1 MKKFLYFKTLYD
13 VKICNKVVL
22 LTARKVIFTA
32 SQVFCEAVK
41 DYQLCFKTAII
52 LIFKLRQMLFA
63 SIFTNVAF
71 CFGIIFFPRS
81 K

>member
-1 MKKFLYFKTLYD
+1 
-13 VKICNKVVL
+13 VVL

-52 LIFKLRQMLFA
+52 LNFEFCQMLYA

-71 CFGIIFFPRS
+71 CFQFFYKLPVALKSLNTIFTFTS
-81 K
+81 